1 MVKATINLEDG
12 RKINLN
18 LDTECAPISTA
29 NFVKL
34 AKANHYNGLIFH
46 RIIPNFMCQGGGMT
60 VDMQQK
66 DELTPIKGEFLSN
79 GVKNMRQHKAGTIS
93 MARTMFKDSATSQ
106 FFICSVDTPFLDG
119 EYAAFGEVSD
129 NESMQVILDMSK
141 VKTHSVGYFDD
152 VPVDPIVIKNVEI
165 VEE

>member
-1 MVKATINLEDG
+1 MIKATINLEDG

-18 LDTECAPISTA
+18 LDAECAPISTA
-29 NFVKL
+29 NFVQL

-60 VDMQQK
+60 VDMKQK
-66 DELTPIKGEFLSN
+66 DDLTPIKGEFLSN

-106 FFICSVDTPFLDG
+106 FFIFFLFTPFLDG
-119 EYAAFGEVSD
+119 EYAAFGEVAD
-129 NESMQVILDMSK
+129 NESLQVILDMSK

-152 VPVDPIVIKNVEI
+152 VPVEPIIIKNVEI